1 MEIYFSNNENDTLKV
16 AKTFAKTLKPGDIV
30 LLDGDL
36 GAGKTVFT
44 KGIVSELSGDEI
56 IAVSPTFVLVN
67 VYNTK
72 PVVNHFD
79 LYRIESVDEL
89 YAIGIEEYLYSDAIS
104 IVEWPNRAPEIF
116 PASAI
121 KVYISKI
128 DDEKRKIEI
137 ERWVMKNL
145 IIDCS
150 AGMVLILDNENDIHS
165 FIDADEKKHTDEL
178 LLKLDNLLN
187 ENNIKIGE
195 IDNICVFT
203 GPGSF
208 TGVRVA
214 ISVAKGLAIGT
225 GAKVFTCSNFDA
237 FSYGLSG
244 KVIIVLEGF
253 SNNVY
258 IRKIDENCEQDSCV
272 TIQEL
277 KEICAEYEVYATTE
291 KMQNMLKS
299 NEINAK
305 IVKYD
310 AISCFNEKIAKGE
323 ATDLN
328 KIAPIYLRAS
338 QAEIER
344 NKKLGIK

>member
-1 MEIYFSNNENDTLKV
+1 MEIYFSNNEKDTLRV
-16 AKTFAKTLKPGDIV
+16 AKMFAKTLKSGDIV

-44 KGIVSELSGDEI
+44 KGIVSEFSNDEI

-72 PVVNHFD
+72 PVINHFD

-104 IVEWPNRAPEIF
+104 IVEWPNRALEIF
-116 PASAI
+116 PSSAI

-150 AGMVLILDNENDIHS
+150 AGMTLILEYENNIYS
-165 FIDADEKKHTDEL
+165 YIDVDEKKHTDEL
-178 LLKLDNLLN
+178 LLKLDNLLI
-187 ENNIKIGE
+187 ENKVKIGE

-237 FSYGLSG
+237 LSRELSN
-244 KVIIVLEGF
+244 KSIVVLEGF

-258 IRKIDENCEQDSCV
+258 IRKIDEKNMQDSCV

-277 KEICAEYEVYATTE
+277 KDINSNYEIYVATE
-291 KMQNMLKS
+291 KMQNMLKN

-310 AISCFNEKIAKGE
+310 AISCFSEKISKNIF
-323 ATDLN
+323 TDLN
-328 KIAPIYLRAS
+328 KIVPIYLRAS

>member
-16 AKTFAKTLKPGDIV
+16 AKVFAKTLKPGDIV

-44 KGIVSELSGDEI
+44 KGIVSELSDDEI

-116 PASAI
+116 PANAI

-150 AGMVLILDNENDIHS
+150 AGMALILDNENDIHS
-165 FIDADEKKHTDEL
+165 FIDVDEKKHTDEL

-258 IRKIDENCEQDSCV
+258 IRKIDENNVQDSCV

-291 KMQNMLKS
+291 KMQNMLKN

-305 IVKYD
+305 IVKFD